1 MHNSATVQTPRRPRA
16 TSNPARFLRNTL
28 RSSPALRNRDLRVLM
43 SASFFDSIGFMG
55 EQVVIGWLV
64 LELTNN
70 PFMVG
75 VSLALRMAPL
85 FFLGIPAGT
94 IADMVDRRLLIRAL
108 NMVMALLMVGIG
120 ALIYLEILQV
130 WHLLAFAVAGGCL
143 SAMHQAA
150 RQSFAFD
157 VAGRENLMTGLAYV
171 GLGMRLGGLAGSI
184 AAGYLIDGPGA
195 HMAYW
200 MLAGGYI
207 VSTLLLSFIRS
218 PGQAAARSRQPMIQ
232 NLREFGDELRRNN
245 PLLTLVVIV
254 AATETLGFSSG
265 AALPSLARDVLD
277 VGAEGLGWLNGFR
290 SGGAVV
296 AILLL
301 SLFGEVGRR
310 GILLLLNLM
319 VFGAA
324 LLLLGQSSAV
334 ASFVLGTGVLGTGA
348 ASESARL
355 LLGQS
360 PAFVIALAAT
370 GIIGGAMALSDIF
383 SQSMMQ
389 NIVPNEQRG
398 RAMGA
403 WIVGIGTAP
412 IGNLQ
417 VGAVLSAAGVG
428 IALSANGIALA
439 LVGVGIFAFYGRMR
453 RL

>member
-1 MHNSATVQTPRRPRA
+1 MQSPSRPR
-16 TSNPARFLRNTL
+16 SNRNPARFLRNRF

-43 SASFFDSIGFMG
+43 SASFFDAIGFTG
-55 EQVVIGWLV
+55 EQVALSWLI
-64 LELTNN
+64 LDLTDN

-75 VSLALRMAPL
+75 VALALRMAPL
-85 FFLGIPAGT
+85 FFVGIPAGT
-94 IADMVDRRLLIRAL
+94 IADMVDRRLLIRSL
-108 NMVMALLMVGIG
+108 NIVMGLLMVGIG
-120 ALIYLEILQV
+120 ALLYLEMLQV
-130 WHLLAFAVAGGCL
+130 WHLLAFAVVGGCL
-143 SAMHQAA
+143 SAIHQAA

-157 VAGRENLMTGLAYV
+157 VAGRENLLTGLAYV
-171 GLGMRLGGLAGSI
+171 GLGMRLGGLVGAV

-200 MLAGGYI
+200 MLASGYI
-207 VSTLLLSFIRS
+207 VSTLLLRFIRS
-218 PGQAAARSRQPMIQ
+218 PGQAAARSRQPIME
-232 NLREFGDELRRNN
+232 NLREFVGELRRNN

-265 AALPSLARDVLD
+265 ATLPSLARDVLN

-310 GILLLLNLM
+310 GALLLLNLL

-324 LLLLGQSSAV
+324 LVLLGQSSVV
-334 ASFVLGTGVLGTGA
+334 ATFLPGGGA
-348 ASESARL
+348 SGGSAGL
-355 LLGQS
+355 IFGQS
-360 PAFVIALAAT
+360 PAFVIALLAT
-370 GIIGGAMALSDIF
+370 GIVGGAMALSDIF

-417 VGAVLSAAGVG
+417 VGAILKAAGVG
-428 IALSANGIALA
+428 IALSVNGIALA
-439 LVGVGIFAFYGRMR
+439 LVGAAIFAFYGRMR
-453 RL
+453 RM

>member
-1 MHNSATVQTPRRPRA
+1 
-16 TSNPARFLRNTL
+16 
-28 RSSPALRNRDLRVLM
+28 M
-43 SASFFDSIGFMG
+43 SASFFDAIGFMG
-55 EQVVIGWLV
+55 EQVVLSWLI
-64 LELTNN
+64 LDLTDD

-75 VSLALRMAPL
+75 VALALRMAPL

-108 NMVMALLMVGIG
+108 NIVMSLLMVGLG
-120 ALIYLEILQV
+120 ALIYLEMLQV

-157 VAGRENLMTGLAYV
+157 VAGRENLVTGLAYV

-200 MLAGGYI
+200 MLACGYI
-207 VSTLLLSFIRS
+207 ASTLLLSFIRS
-218 PGQAAARSRQPMIQ
+218 PGQAAARSRQPMLQ
-232 NLREFGDELRRNN
+232 NLREFAGELRRNN
-245 PLLTLVVIV
+245 PLLILVVIV
-254 AATETLGFSSG
+254 ATTETLGFSSG

-296 AILLL
+296 AILML

-310 GILLLLNLM
+310 GMLLLLNL
-319 VFGAA
+319 VAFGAA

-334 ASFVLGTGVLGTGA
+334 AAFLPGGGATGDYAV
-348 ASESARL
+348 SI
-355 LLGQS
+355 LGQS
-360 PAFVIALAAT
+360 PAFVIALLAT

-412 IGNLQ
+412 VGNLQ
-417 VGAVLSAAGVG
+417 VGAVIGAAGVG

-439 LVGVGIFAFYGRMR
+439 LVGVAIFAFYGRMR
-453 RL
+453 RM

>member
-1 MHNSATVQTPRRPRA
+1 M
-16 TSNPARFLRNTL
+16 
-28 RSSPALRNRDLRVLM
+28 RNRDLRVLM
-43 SASFFDSIGFMG
+43 SASFFDAIGFMG
-55 EQVVIGWLV
+55 EQVVISWLI
-64 LELTNN
+64 LDLTDN

-94 IADMVDRRLLIRAL
+94 IADMVDRRLLIRLL
-108 NMVMALLMVGIG
+108 NMVMALLMSGIG
-120 ALIYLEILQV
+120 ALIFLDILQV
-130 WHLLAFAVAGGCL
+130 WHLLAFAVAGGCI

-157 VAGRENLMTGLAYV
+157 VAGRENLVTGLAYV
-171 GLGMRLGGLAGSI
+171 GLGMRLGGLAGAV

-200 MLAGGYI
+200 MLASGYI
-207 VSTLLLSFIRS
+207 VSTLLLSLIRS
-218 PGQAAARSRQPMIQ
+218 PGQAAARSRQPIMQ
-232 NLREFGDELRRNN
+232 NLREFADELRRNN
-245 PLLTLVVIV
+245 PLLILVIIV

-310 GILLLLNLM
+310 GALLLLNIL

-324 LLLLGQSSAV
+324 LLLLGQSTAV
-334 ASFVLGTGVLGTGA
+334 ASFLFGGGMF
-348 ASESARL
+348 
-355 LLGQS
+355 LGQS
-360 PAFVIALAAT
+360 PAFVIALLAT
-370 GIIGGAMALSDIF
+370 GIVGGAMALSDIF

-417 VGAVLSAAGVG
+417 VGKLVSAIGVG
-428 IALSANGIALA
+428 VALSANGIALA
-439 LVGVGIFAFYGRMR
+439 LVGVGVFAFYGRMR
-453 RL
+453 RM

>member
-1 MHNSATVQTPRRPRA
+1 
-16 TSNPARFLRNTL
+16 
-28 RSSPALRNRDLRVLM
+28 M
-43 SASFFDSIGFMG
+43 SASFFDAIGFMG
-55 EQVVIGWLV
+55 EQVVISWLI
-64 LELTNN
+64 LDLTDD

-75 VSLALRMAPL
+75 VALALRMVPL
-85 FFLGIPAGT
+85 LILGIPAGA
-94 IADMVDRRLLIRAL
+94 IADMVDRRMLIRLL

-120 ALIYLEILQV
+120 ALIFLDILQV
-130 WHLLAFAVAGGCL
+130 WHLLAFAVAGGCV

-157 VAGRENLMTGLAYV
+157 VAGRENLVTGLAYV
-171 GLGMRLGGLAGSI
+171 GLGMRLGGLAGAV

-200 MLAGGYI
+200 MLASGYI
-207 VSTLLLSFIRS
+207 VSTLLLSLIRS
-218 PGQAAARSRQPMIQ
+218 PGQAAARSRQPILQ
-232 NLREFGDELRRNN
+232 ILREFIDELRRNK
-245 PLLTLVVIV
+245 PLRMLVIIV

-265 AALPSLARDVLD
+265 AALPSLARDVLG
-277 VGAEGLGWLNGFR
+277 VGADGLGWLNGFR

-310 GILLLLNLM
+310 GKLLLLNLL

-324 LLLLGQSSAV
+324 LLLLGQSTTV
-334 ASFVLGTGVLGTGA
+334 ASFLFGA
-348 ASESARL
+348 SAPGDSAPL
-355 LLGQS
+355 ILGQS
-360 PAFVIALAAT
+360 PAFVIALLAT

-403 WIVGIGTAP
+403 WVVGIGTAP

-417 VGAVLSAAGVG
+417 VGKLVSAIGVG
-428 IALSANGIALA
+428 VALSANGIALA
-439 LVGVGIFAFYGRMR
+439 LVGLGVFAFYGRMR
-453 RL
+453 RM

>member
-1 MHNSATVQTPRRPRA
+1 MN
-16 TSNPARFLRNTL
+16 FLRF
-28 RSSPALRNRDLRVLM
+28 SPAIRNRDLRVLM
-43 SASFFDSIGFMG
+43 SASFFDAIGFMG
-55 EQVVIGWLV
+55 EQVVLSWLI
-64 LELTNN
+64 LELTDN

-120 ALIYLEILQV
+120 ALIYIDMLQV

-157 VAGRENLMTGLAYV
+157 VSGRENLVTGLAYV

-200 MLAGGYI
+200 MLASGYI

-218 PGQAAARSRQPMIQ
+218 PGQAAARSRQPMMQ
-232 NLREFGDELRRNN
+232 NLREFAGELRRNN

-254 AATETLGFSSG
+254 AATEMLGFSSG

-301 SLFGEVGRR
+301 SLFGEVGRK
-310 GILLLLNLM
+310 GMLLLLNIVL
-319 VFGAA
+319 FGAA
-324 LLLLGQSSAV
+324 LILLGQSSA
-334 ASFVLGTGVLGTGA
+334 L
-348 ASESARL
+348 SAFL
-355 LLGQS
+355 SGGGIAGEYAGFILGQS
-360 PAFVIALAAT
+360 PAFVIALLAT

-412 IGNLQ
+412 VGNLQ
-417 VGAVLSAAGVG
+417 VGAVIGAAGVG
-428 IALSANGIALA
+428 LALSANGIALA
-439 LVGVGIFAFYGRMR
+439 LVGVAIFALYGRMR
-453 RL
+453 RM

>member
-1 MHNSATVQTPRRPRA
+1 MQILRRARNTP
-16 TSNPARFLRNTL
+16 NPVRFLRNTL

-43 SASFFDSIGFMG
+43 SASFFDAIGHMG
-55 EQVVIGWLV
+55 EQVVLSWLI
-64 LELTNN
+64 LDLTDN

-75 VSLALRMAPL
+75 VALALRMAPL

-94 IADMVDRRLLIRAL
+94 IADMFDRRLLIRLL

-120 ALIYLEILQV
+120 ALIFLDTLQV
-130 WHLLAFAVAGGCL
+130 WYLLAFAVASGCM

-157 VAGRENLMTGLAYV
+157 VAGRENLVAGLAYV
-171 GLGMRLGGLAGSI
+171 GLGMRLGGLAGAV
-184 AAGYLIDGPGA
+184 AAGYLIDGPGT

-200 MLAGGYI
+200 MLASGYV
-207 VSTLLLSFIRS
+207 VSTLLLSLIRS
-218 PGQAAARSRQPMIQ
+218 PGQAAARSRQPIME
-232 NLREFGDELRRNN
+232 NLREFAGELRRNN
-245 PLLTLVVIV
+245 PLLILVIIV

-301 SLFGEVGRR
+301 SLFGEVGRK
-310 GILLLLNLM
+310 GMLLLLNLL

-324 LLLLGQSSAV
+324 LLLLGQSPVV
-334 ASFVLGTGVLGTGA
+334 AAFIPGAGVSG
-348 ASESARL
+348 ESAGL
-355 LLGQS
+355 ILGQS
-360 PAFVIALAAT
+360 HAFLIALLAT
-370 GIIGGAMALSDIF
+370 GIIGGAMSLSDIF

-417 VGAVLSAAGVG
+417 VGAIIGAAGVG

-439 LVGVGIFAFYGRMR
+439 LVGAAILAFYCRMR
-453 RL
+453 RM

>member
-1 MHNSATVQTPRRPRA
+1 
-16 TSNPARFLRNTL
+16 
-28 RSSPALRNRDLRVLM
+28 M
-43 SASFFDSIGFMG
+43 SA
-55 EQVVIGWLV
+55 L
-64 LELTNN
+64 
-70 PFMVG
+70 
-75 VSLALRMAPL
+75 
-85 FFLGIPAGT
+85 
-94 IADMVDRRLLIRAL
+94 
-108 NMVMALLMVGIG
+108 
-120 ALIYLEILQV
+120 
-130 WHLLAFAVAGGCL
+130 
-143 SAMHQAA
+143 HQAA

-157 VAGRENLMTGLAYV
+157 VAGRENLLTGLAYV
-171 GLGMRLGGLAGSI
+171 GLGMRLGGLVGAV

-200 MLAGGYI
+200 MLASGYI

-218 PGQAAARSRQPMIQ
+218 PGQAAARSRQPIME
-232 NLREFGDELRRNN
+232 NLREFVGELRRNN

-265 AALPSLARDVLD
+265 ATLPSLARDVLN

-310 GILLLLNLM
+310 GALLLLNLL

-324 LLLLGQSSAV
+324 LVLLGQSPVV
-334 ASFVLGTGVLGTGA
+334 ATFLPGGGTSG
-348 ASESARL
+348 ESASL
-355 LLGQS
+355 ILGQS
-360 PAFVIALAAT
+360 PAFVIALLAT
-370 GIIGGAMALSDIF
+370 GIVGGAMAMSDIF

-417 VGAVLSAAGVG
+417 VGAILKAAGVG
-428 IALSANGIALA
+428 IALSVNGIALA
-439 LVGVGIFAFYGRMR
+439 LVGAAIFAFYGRCAGCKYRLPYIINVRETAFETRQHITAVQSVIAGQRSHSAAR
-453 RL
+453 RMHIHAARVRMEHPYQSRAVTQPHSCFVVHFSHAVTR

>member
-1 MHNSATVQTPRRPRA
+1 MHNSATVQIPRRPRT
-16 TSNPARFLRNTL
+16 TSNPVTFLRNTL
-28 RSSPALRNRDLRVLM
+28 GSSPALRNRDLRVLM
-43 SASFFDSIGFMG
+43 TASFFDAIGHMG
-55 EQVVIGWLV
+55 EQVVLSWLI
-64 LELTNN
+64 LDLTDN

-75 VSLALRMAPL
+75 VALALRMAPL

-94 IADMVDRRLLIRAL
+94 IADMVDRRLLIRLL
-108 NMVMALLMVGIG
+108 NLVMALLMIGVG
-120 ALIYLEILQV
+120 ALLFLDILLV

-157 VAGRENLMTGLAYV
+157 VAGRENLVAGLAYV
-171 GLGMRLGGLAGSI
+171 GLGMRLGGLAGAV
-184 AAGYLIDGPGA
+184 AAGYLIDGIGA

-207 VSTLLLSFIRS
+207 VSTLLLTLIRS
-218 PGQAAARSRQPMIQ
+218 PGQAAARSRQPILE
-232 NLREFGDELRRNN
+232 NLREFAGELRRNN

-301 SLFGEVGRR
+301 SLFGEVGRK
-310 GILLLLNLM
+310 GMLLLLNIV

-324 LLLLGQSSAV
+324 LILLGQSSALS
-334 ASFVLGTGVLGTGA
+334 AFLLGG
-348 ASESARL
+348 SATTVQHYL
-355 LLGQS
+355 ILGQS
-360 PAFVIALAAT
+360 PAFVIALLAT

-412 IGNLQ
+412 VGNLQ
-417 VGAVLSAAGVG
+417 VGAVIGAAGVG
-428 IALSANGIALA
+428 LALSANGIALA
-439 LVGVGIFAFYGRMR
+439 LVGVAVFAFYGRMR
-453 RL
+453 RM

>member
-1 MHNSATVQTPRRPRA
+1 MQILRRARNTP
-16 TSNPARFLRNTL
+16 NPVRFLRNTL

-43 SASFFDSIGFMG
+43 SASFFDAIGHMG
-55 EQVVIGWLV
+55 EQVVLSWLI
-64 LELTNN
+64 LDLTDN

-75 VSLALRMAPL
+75 VALALRMAPL

-94 IADMVDRRLLIRAL
+94 IADMFDRRLLIRLL

-120 ALIYLEILQV
+120 ALIFLDTLQV
-130 WHLLAFAVAGGCL
+130 WYLLAFAVASGCM

-157 VAGRENLMTGLAYV
+157 VAGRENLVAGLAYV
-171 GLGMRLGGLAGSI
+171 GLGMRLGGLAGAV
-184 AAGYLIDGPGA
+184 AAGYLIDGPGT

-200 MLAGGYI
+200 MLASGYV
-207 VSTLLLSFIRS
+207 VSTLLLSLIRS
-218 PGQAAARSRQPMIQ
+218 PGQAAARSRQPIME
-232 NLREFGDELRRNN
+232 NLREFAGELRRNN
-245 PLLTLVVIV
+245 PLLILVIIV

-301 SLFGEVGRR
+301 SLFGEVGRK
-310 GILLLLNLM
+310 GMLLLLNLV

-324 LLLLGQSSAV
+324 LLLLGQSPVV
-334 ASFVLGTGVLGTGA
+334 AAFLPGAGVSG
-348 ASESARL
+348 ESAGL
-355 LLGQS
+355 ILGQS
-360 PAFVIALAAT
+360 HAFVIALLAT
-370 GIIGGAMALSDIF
+370 GIIGGAMSLSDIF

-417 VGAVLSAAGVG
+417 VGAIIGAAGVG

-439 LVGVGIFAFYGRMR
+439 LVGAAIFALYGRMR
-453 RL
+453 RM

>member
-1 MHNSATVQTPRRPRA
+1 M
-16 TSNPARFLRNTL
+16 
-28 RSSPALRNRDLRVLM
+28 RNRDLRVLM
-43 SASFFDSIGFMG
+43 SASFFDAIGFMG
-55 EQVVIGWLV
+55 EQVIISWLI
-64 LELTNN
+64 LDLTDN

-108 NMVMALLMVGIG
+108 NMAMALLMSGLG
-120 ALIYLEILQV
+120 ALIFLGMLQV

-157 VAGRENLMTGLAYV
+157 VAGRENLVTGLAYV
-171 GLGMRLGGLAGSI
+171 GLGMRLGGLVGSV

-200 MLAGGYI
+200 LLASGYL
-207 VSTLLLSFIRS
+207 VSTILLSFIRS
-218 PGQAAARSRQPMIQ
+218 PGQAATRSRQPMMQ
-232 NLREFGDELRRNN
+232 NLREFVGELSRNR
-245 PLLTLVVIV
+245 PLVTLVVIV

-265 AALPSLARDVLD
+265 AALPSLARDVLN

-310 GILLLLNLM
+310 GALLLLNLM
-319 VFGAA
+319 VFGVA
-324 LLLLGQSSAV
+324 LLLLGQSSVV
-334 ASFVLGTGVLGTGA
+334 ATFLFGGSEA
-348 ASESARL
+348 AAL
-355 LLGQS
+355 ILGQS
-360 PAFVIALAAT
+360 PAFAIALLAT

-417 VGAVLSAAGVG
+417 VGAVLKAAGVG

-453 RL
+453 RM

>member
-1 MHNSATVQTPRRPRA
+1 MQTPRRDRA
-16 TSNPARFLRNTL
+16 TSNPVRFLRNTL

-43 SASFFDSIGFMG
+43 SASFFDAIGFMG
-55 EQVVIGWLV
+55 EQVVISWLI
-64 LELTNN
+64 LDLTDD

-75 VSLALRMAPL
+75 VALALRMVPL
-85 FFLGIPAGT
+85 LILGIPAGA
-94 IADMVDRRLLIRAL
+94 IADMVDRRMLIRLL

-120 ALIYLEILQV
+120 ALIFLDILQV
-130 WHLLAFAVAGGCL
+130 WHLLAFAVAGGCV

-157 VAGRENLMTGLAYV
+157 VAGRENLVTGLAYV
-171 GLGMRLGGLAGSI
+171 GLGMRLGGLAGAV

-200 MLAGGYI
+200 MLASGYI
-207 VSTLLLSFIRS
+207 VSTLLLSLIRS
-218 PGQAAARSRQPMIQ
+218 PGQAAARSRQPILQ
-232 NLREFGDELRRNN
+232 ILREFIDELRRNK
-245 PLLTLVVIV
+245 PLRMLVIIV

-265 AALPSLARDVLD
+265 AALPSLARDVLG
-277 VGAEGLGWLNGFR
+277 VGADGLGWLNGFR

-310 GILLLLNLM
+310 GKLLLLNLL

-324 LLLLGQSSAV
+324 LLLLGQSTTV
-334 ASFVLGTGVLGTGA
+334 ASFLFGGSATGESTG
-348 ASESARL
+348 L
-355 LLGQS
+355 ILGQS
-360 PAFVIALAAT
+360 PAFVIALLAT

-403 WIVGIGTAP
+403 WVVGIGTAP

-417 VGAVLSAAGVG
+417 VGQLVSVIGVG

-439 LVGVGIFAFYGRMR
+439 LVGLGVFAFYGRMR
-453 RL
+453 RM

>member
-1 MHNSATVQTPRRPRA
+1 MQTPRRDRA
-16 TSNPARFLRNTL
+16 TSNPVRFLGNTL
-28 RSSPALRNRDLRVLM
+28 LRFFPALRNRDLRVLM
-43 SASFFDSIGFMG
+43 SASFFDAIGFMG
-55 EQVVIGWLV
+55 EQVVISWLI
-64 LELTNN
+64 LDLTDD

-75 VSLALRMAPL
+75 VALALRMVPL
-85 FFLGIPAGT
+85 LILGIPAGA
-94 IADMVDRRLLIRAL
+94 IADMVDRRMLIRLL

-120 ALIYLEILQV
+120 ALIFLDILQV
-130 WHLLAFAVAGGCL
+130 WHLLAFAVAGGCV

-157 VAGRENLMTGLAYV
+157 VAGRENLVTGLAYV
-171 GLGMRLGGLAGSI
+171 GLGMRLGGLAGAV

-200 MLAGGYI
+200 MLASGYI
-207 VSTLLLSFIRS
+207 VSTLLLSLIRS
-218 PGQAAARSRQPMIQ
+218 PGQAAARSRQPILQ
-232 NLREFGDELRRNN
+232 ILREFIDELRRNK
-245 PLLTLVVIV
+245 PLRMLVIIV

-265 AALPSLARDVLD
+265 AALPSLARDVLG
-277 VGAEGLGWLNGFR
+277 VGADGLGWLNGFR

-310 GILLLLNLM
+310 GKLLLLNLL

-324 LLLLGQSSAV
+324 LLLLGQSTTV
-334 ASFVLGTGVLGTGA
+334 ASFLFGA
-348 ASESARL
+348 SAPGDSSPL
-355 LLGQS
+355 ILGQS
-360 PAFVIALAAT
+360 PAFVIALLAT

-403 WIVGIGTAP
+403 WVVGIGTAP

-417 VGAVLSAAGVG
+417 VGKLVSAIGVG
-428 IALSANGIALA
+428 VALSANGIALA
-439 LVGVGIFAFYGRMR
+439 LVGLGVFAFYGRMR
-453 RL
+453 RM

>member
-1 MHNSATVQTPRRPRA
+1 MKNA
-16 TSNPARFLRNTL
+16 L
-28 RSSPALRNRDLRVLM
+28 RSSPAFRNRDLRVLM
-43 SASFFDSIGFMG
+43 SASFFDAIGFMG
-55 EQVVIGWLV
+55 EQVAISWLT
-64 LELTNN
+64 LELTDSG
-70 PFMVG
+70 FMVG
-75 VSLALRMAPL
+75 VALALRMAPL
-85 FFLGIPAGT
+85 FFLGIPAGA

-108 NMVMALLMVGIG
+108 NMVMALLMFGVG
-120 ALIYLEILQV
+120 ALIYLDTLQV
-130 WHLLAFAVAGGCL
+130 WHLLAFAVAGGCI

-157 VAGRENLMTGLAYV
+157 VAGRENLVAGLAYV
-171 GLGMRLGGLAGSI
+171 GLGMRLGGLAGSV

-195 HMAYW
+195 HIAYW
-200 MLAGGYI
+200 MLASGYF

-232 NLREFGDELRRNN
+232 VLREFADELRRNN
-245 PLLTLVVIV
+245 PLLILVVIV

-310 GILLLLNLM
+310 GLLLLLNLM

-324 LLLLGQSSAV
+324 LLLLGQSSAI
-334 ASFVLGTGVLGTGA
+334 A
-348 ASESARL
+348 ALLSGESAAGAQAYL

-360 PAFVIALAAT
+360 PAFVIALIAT

-417 VGAVLSAAGVG
+417 VGGVLKLAGVG
-428 IALSANGIALA
+428 VALSANGIALT
-439 LVGVGIFAFYGRMR
+439 LVGIGIFAFYGKMR
-453 RL
+453 RM

>member
-1 MHNSATVQTPRRPRA
+1 MQTPRRPRS
-16 TSNPARFLRNTL
+16 TSNPATFLRNRL

-43 SASFFDSIGFMG
+43 SASFFDAIGHMG
-55 EQVVIGWLV
+55 EQVVLSWLI
-64 LELTNN
+64 LDLTDN

-75 VSLALRMAPL
+75 VALALRMAPL

-94 IADMVDRRLLIRAL
+94 IADMFDRRLLIRLL

-120 ALIYLEILQV
+120 ALIFLDTLLV
-130 WHLLAFAVAGGCL
+130 WHLLAFAVASGCM

-157 VAGRENLMTGLAYV
+157 VAGRENLVAGLAYV
-171 GLGMRLGGLAGSI
+171 GLGMRLGGLAGAV
-184 AAGYLIDGPGA
+184 AAGYLIDGPGT

-200 MLAGGYI
+200 MLASGYV
-207 VSTLLLSFIRS
+207 VSTLLLSLIRS
-218 PGQAAARSRQPMIQ
+218 PGQAAARSRQPIME
-232 NLREFGDELRRNN
+232 NLREFAGELRRNN
-245 PLLTLVVIV
+245 PLLTLVIIV

-301 SLFGEVGRR
+301 SLFGEVGRK
-310 GILLLLNLM
+310 GMLLLLNLL

-324 LLLLGQSSAV
+324 LLLLGQSPVV
-334 ASFVLGTGVLGTGA
+334 AAFLPGAGVSGSG
-348 ASESARL
+348 ESAGL
-355 LLGQS
+355 ILGQS
-360 PAFVIALAAT
+360 HAFVIALLAT
-370 GIIGGAMALSDIF
+370 GIIGGAMSLSDIF

-417 VGAVLSAAGVG
+417 VGAIIGAAGVG

-439 LVGVGIFAFYGRMR
+439 LVGAAILAFYGRMR
-453 RL
+453 RM

>member
-1 MHNSATVQTPRRPRA
+1 MHNSATVQSPSRPR
-16 TSNPARFLRNTL
+16 SNRNPVTFLRNTL

-43 SASFFDSIGFMG
+43 SASFFDAIGHMG
-55 EQVVIGWLV
+55 EQVALSWLI
-64 LELTNN
+64 LDLTDN

-94 IADMVDRRLLIRAL
+94 IADMVDRRLLIRSL
-108 NMVMALLMVGIG
+108 NIVMALLMVGIG
-120 ALIYLEILQV
+120 ALLYLEMLQV
-130 WHLLAFAVAGGCL
+130 WHLLAFAVVGGCL
-143 SAMHQAA
+143 SAIHQAA

-157 VAGRENLMTGLAYV
+157 VVGRENLLTGLAYV
-171 GLGMRLGGLAGSI
+171 GLGMRLGGLVGAV

-200 MLAGGYI
+200 MLASGYI

-218 PGQAAARSRQPMIQ
+218 PGQAAARSRQPIME
-232 NLREFGDELRRNN
+232 NLREFGGELRRNT
-245 PLLTLVVIV
+245 PLLTLVIIV

-265 AALPSLARDVLD
+265 ATLPSLARDVLN

-310 GILLLLNLM
+310 GALLLLNLL

-324 LLLLGQSSAV
+324 LVLLGQSPVV
-334 ASFVLGTGVLGTGA
+334 ATFLPGGGTSG
-348 ASESARL
+348 ESASL
-355 LLGQS
+355 ILGQS
-360 PAFVIALAAT
+360 PAFVIALLAT
-370 GIIGGAMALSDIF
+370 GVVGGAMAMSDIF

-417 VGAVLSAAGVG
+417 VGAILKAAGVG

-439 LVGVGIFAFYGRMR
+439 LVGAAIFAFYGRMR
-453 RL
+453 RM

>member
-1 MHNSATVQTPRRPRA
+1 
-16 TSNPARFLRNTL
+16 
-28 RSSPALRNRDLRVLM
+28 M
-43 SASFFDSIGFMG
+43 SASFFDAIGFMG
-55 EQVVIGWLV
+55 EQVVLSWLI
-64 LELTNN
+64 LDLTDN

-75 VSLALRMAPL
+75 VALALRMAPL

-94 IADMVDRRLLIRAL
+94 VADMVDRRLLIRLL
-108 NMVMALLMVGIG
+108 NMAMAFLMVGIG
-120 ALIYLEILQV
+120 ALIYMDMLQV

-157 VAGRENLMTGLAYV
+157 VAGRDNLVTGLAYV

-184 AAGYLIDGPGA
+184 AAGYLIDGSGA
-195 HMAYW
+195 YMAYW
-200 MLAGGYI
+200 MLASGYFA
-207 VSTLLLSFIRS
+207 STLLLSFIRS
-218 PGQAAARSRQPMIQ
+218 PGQAAARSRQPMTQ
-232 NLREFGDELRRNN
+232 NLREFAGELRRNN

-265 AALPSLARDVLD
+265 AALPSLARDVLN

-310 GILLLLNLM
+310 GLLLLLNLV

-324 LLLLGQSSAV
+324 LLLLGQSSVV
-334 ASFVLGTGVLGTGA
+334 ASFLPNGGVTGEYAGLI
-348 ASESARL
+348 
-355 LLGQS
+355 LGQS
-360 PAFVIALAAT
+360 PAFVIALLAT
-370 GIIGGAMALSDIF
+370 GVIGGAMALSDIF

-412 IGNLQ
+412 VGNLQ
-417 VGAVLSAAGVG
+417 VGAVIRAAGVG
-428 IALSANGIALA
+428 IALSANGIALVF
-439 LVGVGIFAFYGRMR
+439 VGVAIFALYGRMR
-453 RL
+453 RM

>member
-1 MHNSATVQTPRRPRA
+1 MQTPRRDRA
-16 TSNPARFLRNTL
+16 TSNPVRFLRNTL

-43 SASFFDSIGFMG
+43 SASFFDAIGFMG
-55 EQVVIGWLV
+55 EQVVISWLI
-64 LELTNN
+64 LDLTDD

-75 VSLALRMAPL
+75 VALALRMVPL
-85 FFLGIPAGT
+85 LILGIPAGA
-94 IADMVDRRLLIRAL
+94 IADMVDRRMLIRLL

-120 ALIYLEILQV
+120 ALIFLDILQV
-130 WHLLAFAVAGGCL
+130 WHLLAFAVAGGCV

-157 VAGRENLMTGLAYV
+157 VAGRENLVTGLAYV
-171 GLGMRLGGLAGSI
+171 GLGMRLGGLAGAV

-200 MLAGGYI
+200 MLASGYI
-207 VSTLLLSFIRS
+207 VSTLLLSLIRS
-218 PGQAAARSRQPMIQ
+218 PGQAAARSRQPILQ
-232 NLREFGDELRRNN
+232 ILSEFIDELRRNK
-245 PLLTLVVIV
+245 PLRMLVIIV

-277 VGAEGLGWLNGFR
+277 VGADGLGWLNGFR

-310 GILLLLNLM
+310 GKLLLLNLL

-324 LLLLGQSSAV
+324 LLLLGQSTTV
-334 ASFVLGTGVLGTGA
+334 ASFLFGGSATG
-348 ASESARL
+348 ESAGL

-360 PAFVIALAAT
+360 PAFVIALLAT

-403 WIVGIGTAP
+403 WVVGIGTAP

-417 VGAVLSAAGVG
+417 VGQLVSVIGVG

-439 LVGVGIFAFYGRMR
+439 LVGLGIFAFYGRMR
-453 RL
+453 RM

>member
-1 MHNSATVQTPRRPRA
+1 MHNSATVQTPRRDRA
-16 TSNPARFLRNTL
+16 TSNPVRFLRNTL

-43 SASFFDSIGFMG
+43 SASFFDAIGFMG
-55 EQVVIGWLV
+55 EQVVISWLI
-64 LELTNN
+64 LDLTDD

-75 VSLALRMAPL
+75 VALALRMVPL
-85 FFLGIPAGT
+85 LILGIPAGA
-94 IADMVDRRLLIRAL
+94 IADMVDRRMLIRLL

-120 ALIYLEILQV
+120 ALIFLDILQV
-130 WHLLAFAVAGGCL
+130 WHLLAFAVAGGCV

-157 VAGRENLMTGLAYV
+157 VAGRENLVTGLAYV
-171 GLGMRLGGLAGSI
+171 GLGMRLGGLAGAV

-200 MLAGGYI
+200 MLASGYI
-207 VSTLLLSFIRS
+207 VSTLLLSLIHS
-218 PGQAAARSRQPMIQ
+218 PGQAAARSRQPILQ
-232 NLREFGDELRRNN
+232 ILREFIDELRRNK
-245 PLLTLVVIV
+245 PLRMLVIIV

-265 AALPSLARDVLD
+265 AALPSLARDVLG
-277 VGAEGLGWLNGFR
+277 VGADGLGWLNGFR

-310 GILLLLNLM
+310 GALLLLNLL

-324 LLLLGQSSAV
+324 LLLLGQSTPV
-334 ASFVLGTGVLGTGA
+334 ASFLFGGSATGESTG
-348 ASESARL
+348 L
-355 LLGQS
+355 ILGQS
-360 PAFVIALAAT
+360 PAFVIALLAT

-403 WIVGIGTAP
+403 WVVGIGTAP

-417 VGAVLSAAGVG
+417 VGQLVSVIGVG
-428 IALSANGIALA
+428 VALSANGIALA
-439 LVGVGIFAFYGRMR
+439 LVGLGIFAFYGRMR
-453 RL
+453 RM

>member
-1 MHNSATVQTPRRPRA
+1 MQSPRLPHSG
-16 TSNPARFLRNTL
+16 SNPARFLRNRFRTP
-28 RSSPALRNRDLRVLM
+28 PALRNRDLRVLM
-43 SASFFDSIGFMG
+43 SASFFDAIGHMG
-55 EQVVIGWLV
+55 EQVALSWLI
-64 LELTNN
+64 LDLTDN

-94 IADMVDRRLLIRAL
+94 IADMVDRRLLIRSL
-108 NMVMALLMVGIG
+108 NIVMGLLMVGIG
-120 ALIYLEILQV
+120 ALLYLEMLQV
-130 WHLLAFAVAGGCL
+130 WHLLAFAVVGGCL
-143 SAMHQAA
+143 SAIHQAA

-157 VAGRENLMTGLAYV
+157 VVGRENLLTGLAYV
-171 GLGMRLGGLAGSI
+171 GLGMRLGGLVGAV

-200 MLAGGYI
+200 MLASGYI

-218 PGQAAARSRQPMIQ
+218 PGQAAARSRQPIME
-232 NLREFGDELRRNN
+232 NLREFGGELRRNT
-245 PLLTLVVIV
+245 PLLTLVIIV

-265 AALPSLARDVLD
+265 ATLPSLARDVLN

-310 GILLLLNLM
+310 GALLLLNLL

-324 LLLLGQSSAV
+324 LVLLGQSSGV
-334 ASFVLGTGVLGTGA
+334 AGFLFGGGTSG
-348 ASESARL
+348 ESASL
-355 LLGQS
+355 ILGQS
-360 PAFVIALAAT
+360 PAFVIALLAT
-370 GIIGGAMALSDIF
+370 GIVGGAMAMSDIF

-417 VGAVLSAAGVG
+417 VGAILKAAGVG

-439 LVGVGIFAFYGRMR
+439 LVGAAIFAFYGRMR
-453 RL
+453 RM